1 MDSPT
6 SPPLQRSDWTVGCRD
21 TAEGIPAQIHI
32 TRAANSNESDT
43 AKRCARVAKTHFS
56 IGAIIINKTWL
67 MPRKKIS
74 FIVWS
79 SSCSLLTE
87 RTRSRK
93 HKHPDKGW
101 EQKRGHDAE
110 NQKAQTRTIYLSG
123 NCQLSA
129 SVGRWPFVFF
139 YWCCCLFFFCAQV
152 RGPPQPP
159 SQVPPP
165 HSLSLTLS
173 PQCMLGT
180 WGCSV
185 FITAVGPVSSL
196 VG

>member
-6 SPPLQRSDWTVGCRD
+6 YPPLQRSDWTAGCRD

-67 MPRKKIS
+67 MPRKKKS

-87 RTRSRK
+87 WTRSRK

-129 SVGRWPFVFF
+129 SVGDD
-139 YWCCCLFFFCAQV
+139 
-152 RGPPQPP
+152 P
-159 SQVPPP
+159 SSSSTDAAASSSFALRSAVLLSLPAKSPSLSFS
-165 HSLSLTLS
+165 HSLSTMHAGNVRGVAYSL
-173 PQCMLGT
+173 PQ
-180 WGCSV
+180 SV
-185 FITAVGPVSSL
+185 L
-196 VG
+196 